1 MYLTC
6 INAPEEYLSPFE
18 LERRRKADTN
28 LNIAPLIDIVFLLLI
43 FFVLSSHFISHK
55 GFNVKLPKAVS
66 AQTQKNAQV
75 TVFISNEGE
84 ILLNEAKV
92 ELDKLKALVRSELN
106 KADSKTVVIKA
117 DEDVSLGLAVKVMD
131 IAKEA
136 NADGLVISTK
146 TANDEKNK

>member
-1 MYLTC
+1 M
-6 INAPEEYLSPFE
+6 SSFE

-43 FFVLSSHFISHK
+43 FFVLSSHFVSHK
-55 GFNVKLPKAVS
+55 GFKVKLPKAVH
-66 AQTQKNAQV
+66 AQTQKNEQV
-75 TVFISNEGE
+75 TVFIDKNGGIFLNDSE
-84 ILLNEAKV
+84 IKF
-92 ELDKLKALVRSELN
+92 DQLKSLIRSELT
-106 KADSKTVVIKA
+106 KANSKTVVIKA

>member
-1 MYLTC
+1 M
-6 INAPEEYLSPFE
+6 SSFE

-55 GFNVKLPKAVS
+55 GFKVKLPKAVS
-66 AQTQKNAQV
+66 AQTQKNEQV
-75 TVFISNEGE
+75 TVFIDKEGGIYLNDSE
-84 ILLNEAKV
+84 INIGQ
-92 ELDKLKALVRSELN
+92 LKSLIRSELN
-106 KADSKTVVIKA
+106 KTNSKTVVIKA
-117 DEDVSLGLAVKVMD
+117 DEDVPLGLAVKVMD

-146 TANDEKNK
+146 TANNEKNK

>member
-1 MYLTC
+1 M
-6 INAPEEYLSPFE
+6 SSFE

-55 GFNVKLPKAVS
+55 GFKVKLPKAVS
-66 AQTQKNAQV
+66 AQMQKNEQV
-75 TVFISNEGE
+75 TVFIDKEGGIYLNDSE
-84 ILLNEAKV
+84 IEIGQ
-92 ELDKLKALVRSELN
+92 LKNLIRSELN
-106 KADSKTVVIKA
+106 KTNSKTVAIKA
-117 DEDVSLGLAVKVMD
+117 DEDVPLGLAVKVMD

-146 TANDEKNK
+146 TANNEKNQ

>member
-1 MYLTC
+1 M
-6 INAPEEYLSPFE
+6 SSFE
-18 LERRRKADTN
+18 LERRKKADTN

-43 FFVLSSHFISHK
+43 FFVLSSHFVSHK
-55 GFNVKLPKAVS
+55 GFKVKLPKAVH
-66 AQTQKNAQV
+66 AQTQKNEQV
-75 TVFISNEGE
+75 TVFIDKDGGIFLNDSE
-84 ILLNEAKV
+84 IKF
-92 ELDKLKALVRSELN
+92 DQLKPLIRSELT
-106 KADSKTVVIKA
+106 KANSKTVVIKA

>member
-1 MYLTC
+1 M
-6 INAPEEYLSPFE
+6 SSFE

-28 LNIAPLIDIVFLLLI
+28 LDIAPLIDIVFLLLI
-43 FFVLSSHFISHK
+43 FFVLSSHFVSLK
-55 GFNVKLPKAVS
+55 GFKVKLPKAVY
-66 AQTQKNAQV
+66 AQTQKNEQV
-75 TVFISNEGE
+75 TVFINKEGDVF
-84 ILLNEAKV
+84 LNDTRV
-92 ELDKLKALVRSELN
+92 ELDKLKVLVRSELN
-106 KADSKTVVIKA
+106 KANSKTVVIKA

>member
-1 MYLTC
+1 MG
-6 INAPEEYLSPFE
+6 SFE
-18 LERRRKADTN
+18 LERRKKSDTT

-43 FFVLSSHFISHK
+43 FFVLSSHFVSNK
-55 GFNVKLPKAVS
+55 GFKVKLPKAVS
-66 AQTQKNAQV
+66 AQTQKNEQV
-75 TVFISNEGE
+75 MVSINKEGD
-84 ILLNEAKV
+84 IFMNEAEV
-92 ELDKLKALVRSELN
+92 DLDKLKGLLMSELN

-117 DEDVSLGLAVKVMD
+117 DEDVLLGLAVKVMD

>member
-1 MYLTC
+1 
-6 INAPEEYLSPFE
+6 LSSFE
-18 LERRRKADTN
+18 LERRKKADTN

-43 FFVLSSHFISHK
+43 FFVLSSHFVSHK
-55 GFNVKLPKAVS
+55 GFKVKLPKAVH
-66 AQTQKNAQV
+66 AQTQKNEQV
-75 TVFISNEGE
+75 TVFIDKDGGIFLNDSE
-84 ILLNEAKV
+84 IKF
-92 ELDKLKALVRSELN
+92 DQLKPLIRSELT
-106 KADSKTVVIKA
+106 KANSKTVVIKA

>member
-1 MYLTC
+1 MSIL
-6 INAPEEYLSPFE
+6 EF
-18 LERRRKADTN
+18 ERRKRSSVG
-28 LNIAPLIDIVFLLLI
+28 LNMTPLIDMVFLLLI
-43 FFVLSSHFISHK
+43 FFVLSSHFISEK
-55 GFNVKLPKAVS
+55 GFKIKLPKAVS
-66 AQTQKNAQV
+66 AQTQKNEQV
-75 TVFISNEGE
+75 TVFINKEGD
-84 ILLNEAKV
+84 IFLNEAKV
-92 ELDKLKALVRSELN
+92 ELDKLKVLVRSELN

>member
-1 MYLTC
+1 M
-6 INAPEEYLSPFE
+6 SSFE

-43 FFVLSSHFISHK
+43 FFVLSSHFVSNK
-55 GFNVKLPKAVS
+55 GFKVKLPKAVS
-66 AQTQKNAQV
+66 AQTKKNEQA
-75 TVFISNEGE
+75 TIFIDKEGGIFLNDSE
-84 ILLNEAKV
+84 IKF
-92 ELDKLKALVRSELN
+92 DQLKSLIRSELN
-106 KADSKTVVIKA
+106 KTNSRTVVIKA